1 MSFLAHRS
9 NSISRAVTLKSKRQ
23 RRAERKAREEE
34 ERRRRREQKAL
45 LAAAG
50 ITSSQTAVRGELAQ
64 LAADNLRMPDVAGRG
79 ASEGVAGVDPTFGAA
94 GPRKRFRRCAS
105 TSTSSAANVVD
116 DSSSSAG
123 DVDPTLAGG
132 QFEEHL
138 SRRSRRRSAAGPPS
152 SDAASDANAPY
163 DSSNSSNP
171 SPANVP
177 PQPDPLARVEEIT
190 PLNVVTT
197 IAAPVL
203 DEHEGMDAAALREHE
218 EVTKVKNV
226 AVLELG
232 RHQMDTWYFSP
243 LPKELLR
250 DGSGVV
256 DVLYVDEFTLE
267 FFTRKEEL
275 RRYQR
280 RTLGEDGRGGRRH
293 PPGNEIYRCGN
304 LSSEFISLT
313 VFGIEFVSSPCD
325 AVRDF
330 IPFYQ
335 LVTSLVQ
342 KSVRGGR
349 PGGEAV
355 LPEPVLHRQ
364 AVPRPQDAV
373 FRRRPV
379 PVLRA
384 LRG

>member
-1 MSFLAHRS
+1 M
-9 NSISRAVTLKSKRQ
+9 
-23 RRAERKAREEE
+23 
-34 ERRRRREQKAL
+34 

-79 ASEGVAGVDPTFGAA
+79 AGEGVAGVDPTFGAA

-123 DVDPTLAGG
+123 DLDPTLAGG

-138 SRRSRRRSAAGPPS
+138 SRRSRRRSAASGPPS
-152 SDAASDANAPY
+152 SDAASDAANAPY

-177 PQPDPLARVEEIT
+177 QPDPKVVEEIT

-304 LSSEFISLT
+304 LSSEYFCST
-313 VFGIEFVSSPCD
+313 VCLIFEFVSSPCD
-325 AVRDF
+325 MSGFR
-330 IPFYQ
+330 PLLYQ

-342 KSVRGGR
+342 KVFEVDGLEERLYCQNLCYIAKLFLDHKTLYFDVDPFLFYVLCEVDNRGER
-349 PGGEAV
+349 CS
-355 LPEPVLHRQ
+355 LHSSHSS
-364 AVPRPQDAV
+364 AA
-373 FRRRPV
+373 
-379 PVLRA
+379 
-384 LRG
+384 